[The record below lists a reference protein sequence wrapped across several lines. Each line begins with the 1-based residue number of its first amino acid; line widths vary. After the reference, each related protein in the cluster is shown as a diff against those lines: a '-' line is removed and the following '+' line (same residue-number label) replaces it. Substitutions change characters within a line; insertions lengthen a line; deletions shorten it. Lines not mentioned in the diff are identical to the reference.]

1 VINPDFFVLGEHAND
16 GLTFAH
22 QATATIQNLTWR
34 SLIMAKTLIE
44 PTSTSAE
51 KLRTMLLDKR
61 AAVQQQINELLA
73 QYREHYSTTH
83 NDSVLDL
90 EDRSLRDSTAEQQL
104 SLLESRNHT
113 RVMLDTA
120 LRRLDDGEYGLCEDC
135 GADIGPGRLSALP
148 FAKRC
153 LSCQHQAEVLEKI
166 ARQEDRRDDR

>member
-1 VINPDFFVLGEHAND
+1 
-16 GLTFAH
+16 
-22 QATATIQNLTWR
+22 
-34 SLIMAKTLIE
+34 MAKTLIE
-44 PTSTSAE
+44 PTSASAE

-83 NDSVLDL
+83 NDSALDL

-113 RVMLDTA
+113 RMMLDTA